1 MNWLGRNVA
10 GIKMPWP
17 CRGPRF
23 AALLALLLA
32 CCAFAR
38 AQSYQQRV
46 DSSLCEVDAVVARG
60 PFKSAWASIEHY
72 EVPQWY
78 RDAKFGIFI
87 HWGVYSV
94 PAFGNEWYPREMYQ
108 KDSQDFKHHVETYGP
123 QARFGYKD
131 FVPQFKAEHFDAN
144 HWAELFRKAGAKYV
158 VPVAEH
164 HDGFPMYDC
173 SFTEWSAA
181 KMGPKRDI
189 VRELATAVRK
199 QGLHFCVSSHRAEH
213 WWFFNG
219 GN

>member
-1 MNWLGRNVA
+1 M
-10 GIKMPWP
+10 
-17 CRGPRF
+17 
-23 AALLALLLA
+23 
-32 CCAFAR
+32 
-38 AQSYQQRV
+38 
-46 DSSLCEVDAVVARG
+46 CEVDAVVARG

-108 KDSQDFKHHVETYGP
+108 KDSQDFKHHVATYGP

-144 HWAELFRKAGAKYV
+144 HWAELFRKAGAKCV

-164 HDGFPMYDC
+164 HDGFTMYDC

-181 KMGPKRDI
+181 KMGPRRDI
-189 VRELATAVRK
+189 VRELAEAVRK
-199 QGLHFCVSSHRAEH
+199 QGLHFGASIAPSI
-213 WWFFNG
+213 G
-219 GN
+219 GSTTAA